1 MLDQENW
8 NGGGQFY
15 VARPARPLMT
25 RRRFVTASAGILCLT
40 SIGGRGLV
48 NRALADSLPG
58 ADTLAAGLRFRIRWK
73 GDEIGYH
80 RISLKA
86 AGDQLTITTSIR
98 MKVKMAFVTAFR
110 YEHDCTE
117 AWAGGR
123 LTSLDSRTDNNGD
136 KLKVTG
142 KATTDGFDMDGPSG
156 PFTAPVDALTTN
168 SLWSPAFVTQTDLID
183 AQNGGMI
190 GLVSKDLGKSDAKV
204 AAARQPTE
212 GFDLVTPYL
221 SGRVWYDADARW
233 VKGEFERE
241 GERISYDL
249 ET

>member
-1 MLDQENW
+1 MGEVMLDHDHR
-8 NGGGQFY
+8 NGNGSFEF
-15 VARPARPLMT
+15 VRPAPMQIS
-25 RRRFVTASAGILCLT
+25 RRHFVTASAGLIFLAG
-40 SIGGRGLV
+40 SSSRP
-48 NRALADSLPG
+48 LADSLPG
-58 ADTLAAGLRFRIRWK
+58 ADSVAAGLRFRILWK
-73 GDEIGYH
+73 GDAIGYH
-80 RISLKA
+80 RVSLKP
-86 AGDQLTITTSIR
+86 AGDTITITTGIR

-117 AWAGGR
+117 TWSGGR
-123 LTSLDSRTDNNGD
+123 LVSLDSRTDNNGD

-142 KATTDGFDMDGPSG
+142 AATADGFDMVGPAG
-156 PFTAPVDALTTN
+156 PFTAPAGALTTN

-183 AQNGGMI
+183 AQNGGTI
-190 GLVSKDLGKSDAKV
+190 GLVSKDLGKVDAMV
-204 AAARQPTE
+204 AAARLPTE

>member
-117 AWAGGR
+117 AWA
-123 LTSLDSRTDNNGD
+123 
-136 KLKVTG
+136 
-142 KATTDGFDMDGPSG
+142 
-156 PFTAPVDALTTN
+156 
-168 SLWSPAFVTQTDLID
+168 FVTQTDLID